1 MCKNFVPAR
10 VFSKK
15 DDPFPAL
22 KIFDDGVCA
31 VCMLPHVYPS
41 RPIICGHTFCYKCLI
56 SWCCIKIT
64 CPICSQVFTRLQR
77 TSDGQ
82 TRIITVNEDFLKEY
96 IPFFN
101 FNVVSLELMNELSY
115 LFLCF
120 NALNGFIRTYSKW
133 SDV

>member
-1 MCKNFVPAR
+1 
-10 VFSKK
+10 
-15 DDPFPAL
+15 
-22 KIFDDGVCA
+22 
-31 VCMLPHVYPS
+31 
-41 RPIICGHTFCYKCLI
+41 
-56 SWCCIKIT
+56 
-64 CPICSQVFTRLQR
+64 VFTRLQR

-101 FNVVSLELMNELSY
+101 FNVVSLELMNELSH